1 MCICNEHT
9 LNAISMFIHILL
21 QQTLKLHIIPTTT
34 PVEDTSSHMMSD
46 NLFRLPLEN
55 YSSGEILQTFPLDLP
70 KIETDMIA
78 SFNIELF
85 GDFYYQQNDPPDDP
99 PQLSPSVC
107 CDYSSKH
114 NSIPIPLLLL

>member
-1 MCICNEHT
+1 MS
-9 LNAISMFIHILL
+9 ASF
-21 QQTLKLHIIPTTT
+21 QQPLK
-34 PVEDTSSHMMSD
+34 
-46 NLFRLPLEN
+46 N
-55 YSSGEILQTFPLDLP
+55 YSNVQLAFPLALLR
-70 KIETDMIA
+70 IEIDMIA

-99 PQLSPSVC
+99 SPLSPSVC